1 MSHLITTWL
10 NICLLRAGPQDLP
23 ASQTLL
29 GLTMSSYVLV
39 SLLLSL
45 PVYPAGTA
53 VLVAMLDLGLLV
65 AFAAALLYLFGK
77 WARFQQTLTALTG
90 TGTLLGLLAL
100 PLVYLV
106 FQGPEENRLAGL
118 AALFWLFL
126 FGWSLLVVAHIM
138 RHALSISFLYAIG
151 ISVLYTL
158 VALQLMAALFP
169 GQAG

>member
-1 MSHLITTWL
+1 MSQLITILL

-29 GLTMSSYVLV
+29 GLTMSSYVLI

-45 PVYPAGTA
+45 PGYPAGTA
-53 VLVAMLDLGLLV
+53 ILVAALDLGLLG
-65 AFAAALLYLFGK
+65 AFAAALMYFFGK
-77 WARFQQTLTALTG
+77 WARLQQTLTALTG

-100 PLVYLV
+100 PVVHLL
-106 FQGPEENRLAGL
+106 FQGQEENRLAGV

-126 FGWSLLVVAHIM
+126 FGWSLLVVAHII
-138 RHALSISFLYAIG
+138 RHALSISFPYAIG

-158 VALQLMAALFP
+158 LALQLMAALFP
-169 GQAG
+169 AEAG